1 MDLDITHPELAALR
15 EYWEEKRGGQQM
27 PARAD
32 IDPLDMK
39 RWLGHL
45 ALLDVIDGGR
55 DFVFRVHG
63 VHLVDLYGVDITGR
77 ALSQADSVIEAVV
90 ADEYRKV
97 VDDKARHRILC
108 AETDSAIRIGRR
120 GGDPAHDPPV

>member
-1 MDLDITHPELAALR
+1 
-15 EYWEEKRGGQQM
+15 M

-97 VDDKARHRILC
+97 VDDKAPLFVKRHHAIPERDFVEISKLILPLSSDG
-108 AETDSAIRIGRR
+108 ATVDMVLFGTYVDA
-120 GGDPAHDPPV
+120 